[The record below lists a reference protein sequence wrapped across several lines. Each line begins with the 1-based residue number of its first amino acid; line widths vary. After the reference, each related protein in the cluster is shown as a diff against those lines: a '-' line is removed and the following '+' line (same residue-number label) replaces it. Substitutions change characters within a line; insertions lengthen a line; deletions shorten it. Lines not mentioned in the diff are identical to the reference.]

1 MIVIGFN
8 SAETGRDAQKL
19 PAAIEQMNPGPGDQV
34 LTQSQVFVDFV
45 EGYEATLTIDGVE
58 LETTRLDELTA
69 GGASPR
75 PGAQVEV
82 PPTAIYDPGNFT
94 ISYQPQDGGAI
105 ESFVQG
111 LHTATVTY
119 WKTIEGRD
127 KAKSFTWTFETN

>member
-1 MIVIGFN
+1 MIVFGFN

-19 PAAIEQMNPGPGDQV
+19 PPAIEKMNPGPGDQV

-45 EGYEATLTIDGVE
+45 EGYEATLTIDGIE

-69 GGASPR
+69 SGASPR

-82 PPTAIYDPGNFT
+82 PPTALYDPGNFT

-105 ESFVQG
+105 EKFTQG

-119 WKTIEGRD
+119 WKITEGRN
-127 KAKSFTWTFETN
+127 KAKSFTWSFETN